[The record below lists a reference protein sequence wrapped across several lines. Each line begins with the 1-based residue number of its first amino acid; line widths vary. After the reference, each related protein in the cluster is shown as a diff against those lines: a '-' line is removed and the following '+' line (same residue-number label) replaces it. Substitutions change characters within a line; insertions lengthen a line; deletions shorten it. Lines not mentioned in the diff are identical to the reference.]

1 MCGDSD
7 KGAAFKM
14 PEILNPEFRGRIR
27 VKTHEDLFV
36 SFSLCP
42 YGGGL
47 IDYGG
52 QGTLWDVEPSPLGG
66 FYISTD
72 INGRKCFWLA
82 DMMKRNIIKLDN
94 WCESWQSF
102 RVQQH
107 PSGSGFA
114 FWNVGMQRFL
124 CAEPASH
131 GIHLIAD
138 RSAAGM
144 GKVQHRG
151 RGRGGQNQDSK

>member
-82 DMMKRNIIKLDN
+82 DMMKRNIVKLDD

-102 RVQQH
+102 RVQQDRALH
-107 PSGSGFA
+107 FGMLECKDSCAPS
-114 FWNVGMQRFL
+114 R
-124 CAEPASH
+124 
-131 GIHLIAD
+131 
-138 RSAAGM
+138 
-144 GKVQHRG
+144 HRMEFI
-151 RGRGGQNQDSK
+151 S